1 MPTVRAIRPTDF
13 VPLIAFFRDGSL
25 REVTAQLWPE
35 LQGERGTRVMKELFR
50 RLIVQPGGYAQ
61 AWVCYEGGAVRGLA
75 VARPRAGKLA
85 WDVRDL
91 LVPPEEHTVGVDLL
105 EQVSAEA
112 AKRGA
117 RRVFLST
124 GSDGDVTRLARQA
137 GFAQFTSEALYA
149 VKLPTAVAPNG

>member
-91 LVPPEEHTVGVDLL
+91 LVPPGEHQVG
-105 EQVSAEA
+105 AEA
-112 AKRGA
+112 AQRVA